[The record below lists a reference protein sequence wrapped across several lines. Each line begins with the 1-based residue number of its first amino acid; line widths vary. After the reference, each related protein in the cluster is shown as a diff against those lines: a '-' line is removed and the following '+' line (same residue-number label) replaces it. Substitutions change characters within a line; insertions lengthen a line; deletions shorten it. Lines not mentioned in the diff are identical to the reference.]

1 MIKAV
6 VFASLVACTL
16 ASLLHTEEFY
26 QQQFIQ
32 FASKYNKVYTHD
44 EMFTRYNIF
53 KTNTLNIQQH
63 NKKFVNGETSFSM
76 AMNRFGDLTTAE
88 YSKLLGLNR
97 HSSSNYASETLSSK
111 GNPPSAFDWRS
122 KGAVTAVKDQGQC
135 GSCWAF
141 SATAAMEG
149 AWFQH
154 SSKLISLSEQLCVD
168 CVNGG
173 ADTCDMG
180 GEMHDCYLQVI
191 AEGGD
196 ETEKQYPYQATS
208 GHPCRFNKKYVVA
221 TFSSYVNVTQFDENA
236 LEVASSQYVVSV
248 GIDASQD
255 SFQFYSSGVYDE
267 PKCQSAWDQLDHG
280 VTVVGYGTLKNKDY
294 WIVKNSWSADWG
306 MQGYILMS
314 RNKNNQCGIATD
326 ATVPVV

>member
-1 MIKAV
+1 MLKAV
-6 VFASLVACTL
+6 VFACLFAYSV
-16 ASLLHTEEFY
+16 ASLLHSEEYY
-26 QQQFIQ
+26 QQKFVE
-32 FASKYNKVYTHD
+32 FAKKYNKVYTND
-44 EMFTRYNIF
+44 EMFLRFNTF
-53 KTNTLNIQQH
+53 KANSLFIESH
-63 NKKFVNGETSFSM
+63 NKLFVNGQSSFYVG
-76 AMNRFGDLTTAE
+76 MNRFGDMTKKE
-88 YSKLLGLNR
+88 YSRLLGLKR
-97 HSSSNYASETLSSK
+97 QATSNFAAATLTTSGDPPAS
-111 GNPPSAFDWRS
+111 FDWRT

-154 SSKLISLSEQLCVD
+154 SNKLISMSEQLCVD

-173 ADTCDMG
+173 ADTCDLG

-191 AEGGD
+191 SEGGD

-208 GHPCRFNKKYVVA
+208 GHPCRFNQKYVVS
-221 TFSSYVNVTQFDENA
+221 TFSSYWNVTQFDEVA
-236 LEVASSQYVVSV
+236 LKNASSQYVVSV

-255 SFQFYSSGVYDE
+255 SFQFYSGGVYDE
-267 PKCQSAWDQLDHG
+267 PKCMSAWDELDHG
-280 VTVVGYGTLKNKDY
+280 VTVVGYGTLNKKDY

-306 MQGYILMS
+306 LSGYILMS